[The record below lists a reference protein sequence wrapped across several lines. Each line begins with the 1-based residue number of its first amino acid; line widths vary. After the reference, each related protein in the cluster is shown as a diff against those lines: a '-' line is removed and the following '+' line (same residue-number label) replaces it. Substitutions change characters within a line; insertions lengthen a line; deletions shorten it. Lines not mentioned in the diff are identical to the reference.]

1 AHAHERTEGHVGLAE
16 VVLAAERDRLLVDGA
31 DLAFGPAHAVVELVG
46 GAPELHAPVVVDV
59 VRDAQGRG
67 RVAVD
72 VDAGGGIVVRLQQRG
87 AADDRHA
94 LAAVAG
100 VAAGNVLGEG
110 GGAGGKG
117 KCGGKGQVVR
127 NGSHVG
133 ESSLVMGVAA
143 RPGGRARPSC

>member
-1 AHAHERTEGHVGLAE
+1 RTEGHVGLAE

-100 VAAGNVLGEG
+100 VAAGTSWAKA
-110 GGAGGKG
+110 AG
-117 KCGGKGQVVR
+117 
-127 NGSHVG
+127 
-133 ESSLVMGVAA
+133 LAA
-143 RPGGRARPSC
+143 RASAAARV